1 MIIRKIFYIKT
12 LPNALSFSSVL
23 LWTNASVLF
32 NSCLT
37 SARLGRVQR
46 QAWGME
52 RTPKTKFMFEMS
64 LSGGLPGNYRD
75 IDRVFKFSWVWLV
88 VLFGNGDPRWSQWD
102 HTLLHC
108 FCSLLFSTAPLCPA
122 LSSHPLPWGSRLLDT
137 LFLNHGSLE
146 ILFIIS

>member
-52 RTPKTKFMFEMS
+52 RTPKTKFIFEMS

-75 IDRVFKFSWVWLV
+75 TDRVFEFSWVWLV
-88 VLFGNGDPRWSQWD
+88 VLFGNGDPKMIPMGPHPTPLLQ
-102 HTLLHC
+102 LFAFLHC
-108 FCSLLFSTAPLCPA
+108 SSLASIVIPPTAQRIQATRHSFS
-122 LSSHPLPWGSRLLDT
+122 
-137 LFLNHGSLE
+137 
-146 ILFIIS
+146 